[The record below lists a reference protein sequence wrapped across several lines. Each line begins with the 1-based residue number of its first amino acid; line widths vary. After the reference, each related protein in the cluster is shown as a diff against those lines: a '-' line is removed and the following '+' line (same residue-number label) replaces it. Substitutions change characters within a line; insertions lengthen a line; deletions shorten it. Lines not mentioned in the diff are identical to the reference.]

1 MKNRIMTLTGWL
13 VMAAALTAGM
23 TACSSEDNIADGPT
37 PTTETPKTYTM
48 TVTASKTSDD
58 ATTRAL
64 TIDDKTMNAT
74 WTAGD
79 AIRVMK
85 RRQQSSDVIFAELGT
100 LTATTVSAD
109 GLSATFT
116 GSLDADK
123 VSSAGGLT
131 AGDLLLFGYPGTHLG
146 ASTSAYVFNYNG
158 QDGTLQTLAS
168 NYDYC
173 MTTTSK
179 SKMVT
184 VASVDGGVVT
194 TTGTASFTNQ
204 QAIVRFTLTESDGTT
219 PVCPTSLDITAIGLE
234 PSVALPETGT
244 GISPTPTEK
253 TLTLTLDGSTNVI
266 YAALRGISGR
276 DVTLT
281 ATTSGGRIFHY
292 TKSDV
297 TFTNGKY
304 YAINVKMS
312 TNLAALTADYT
323 AQDGD
328 LLTGTLPS
336 GIHLSIAAGA
346 SVTLKNVTI
355 SDASQAGITCLG
367 DATIILDGTNTVT
380 TTAEKY
386 PAIQA
391 GGSGTTLTIQ
401 GSGSVTATGGLAA
414 AGIGSRGGNDSYVCG
429 NITISGGTVTAE
441 GGNDGAGIGSGNGGA
456 RCGVI
461 LISGGT
467 VTANGGSSAAGIG
480 SGGGGYFESISITD
494 GITSVTAKKGSVDYA
509 VPIGRGYEDTT
520 SGTVTIDGVD
530 NPTAS
535 STFEHLTLTASGLTW
550 TLTHK

>member
-1 MKNRIMTLTGWL
+1 MKKFMKSIQMMAALLMAVAATTACTNDDNATAEKAPVTADAPKAYTLT
-13 VMAAALTAGM
+13 VAA
-23 TACSSEDNIADGPT
+23 
-37 PTTETPKTYTM
+37 TM
-48 TVTASKTSDD
+48 GGE

-64 TIDDKTMNAT
+64 SIDGTTLNAT
-74 WTAGD
+74 WAADD

-85 RRQQSSDVIFAELGT
+85 RREMSGKFDFALLGT

-109 GLSATFT
+109 GLTATFT
-116 GSLDADK
+116 GSLDEDK
-123 VSSAGGLT
+123 VTTAGGLA
-131 AGDLLLFGYPGTHLG
+131 AGDKLLLGYPGTNLG
-146 ASTSAYVFNYNG
+146 SSTSAFVFNYNG
-158 QDGTLQTLAS
+158 QDGTLGKIAT
-168 NYDYC
+168 NHDYC

-179 SKMVT
+179 SQMVT
-184 VASVDGGVVT
+184 VSSVDGSEVT
-194 TTGTASFTNQ
+194 TSGTATFANQ
-204 QAIVRFTLTESDGTT
+204 QAIVRFNLYESDGKT
-219 PVCPTSLDITAIGLE
+219 PIKPTSLDITAVGLVQ
-234 PSVALPETGT
+234 SVALPESG
-244 GISPTPTEK
+244 GIAPAPSEQ
-253 TLTLTLDGSTNVI
+253 TLTLTPGGSTNVI

-292 TKSDV
+292 KKSDV

-380 TTAEKY
+380 TTAENY
-386 PAIQA
+386 PAIQP

-480 SGGGGYFESISITD
+480 SGSGGYFESISITD